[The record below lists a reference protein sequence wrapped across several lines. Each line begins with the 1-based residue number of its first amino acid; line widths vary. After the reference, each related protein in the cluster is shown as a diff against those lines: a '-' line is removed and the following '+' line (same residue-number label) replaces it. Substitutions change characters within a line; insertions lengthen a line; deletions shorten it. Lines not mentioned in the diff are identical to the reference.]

1 LKNELLI
8 IGCGEIGTALIDG
21 WLNKEKEFFKKINH
35 INILETDLKR
45 KKVLKNKYK
54 KNISF
59 IDLKKNKKIFKYV
72 FLSFKPKDL
81 NSNLLL
87 YKDLFSNNTIFYSLL
102 AGKKISD
109 LKKYFIQN
117 KNIVRVMLNTPISVN
132 MGTIIFCTLKSNLNK
147 SELFFLNLLGDVH
160 KLKDEKFF
168 DLITV
173 LIGSGPAF
181 FYYLLECF
189 QNKAMAHGLNKSFS
203 KKIMNNLFLGVAKL
217 INNSEYDFK
226 MLRNKVTSKGG
237 TTEAAINSL
246 KKSFFKK
253 IINNSINNSIKKAKF
268 LGLKK

>member
-1 LKNELLI
+1 M
-8 IGCGEIGTALIDG
+8 TALIDG